1 MTSVRA
7 RSETPGQ
14 VGAPDLC
21 RITVLA
27 RHTEVDLALPL
38 DVPVALLLPGIVD
51 LVAGHRP
58 DNDFDATPERTEP
71 DGWAL
76 ARIGRAPLSGALSLD
91 EHGVRDG
98 EILVLEDAGSPAPPP
113 LFDDV
118 MYSVA
123 ASDRTT
129 TPWGAGPSGLVAAV
143 LGPVALAA
151 GCVPLLFLPD
161 GASRLA
167 LGAVCA
173 ALSLLVLLTA
183 GILAR
188 LHDDRRTATALL
200 WCTFPLASTA
210 GALLVPGDA
219 PAPRLVLAAAL
230 TGAVAVLA
238 VRVTRIGLAPYT
250 AVAATA
256 AGVVVTASL
265 ASTTDL
271 DARALGAGTV
281 VAALLLAGTAPRLAA
296 MLAKLPIPPV
306 PAPGAPLEPEST
318 DSSSVSGLPSP
329 AELEDRADRA
339 RSALTGIVHAV
350 VVLTAGGAWCAAFP
364 WDGEVFV
371 PAVALAVASAV
382 VLVFRGRTYTA
393 TAQAAPLVAGGAV
406 LLLGLLVGAAAS
418 GALPPWAVFA
428 SATGLACAGFLF
440 GVVAPRRTFTP
451 VQRRIAEIAEYA
463 TIATVVPLACW
474 VAGVYAA
481 IRGL

>member
-7 RSETPGQ
+7 QSETPGQ

-27 RHTEVDLALPL
+27 RHTEVDLAVPL

-123 ASDRTT
+123 VSDRTT
-129 TPWGAGPSGLVAAV
+129 TPWGAGPSGLIAAV

-173 ALSLLVLLTA
+173 ALPLLVLLAA

-200 WCTFPLASTA
+200 WCTFPLAATA
-210 GALLVPGDA
+210 GALLVPGES

-238 VRVTRIGLAPYT
+238 VRVTRIGLAPCT
-250 AVAATA
+250 AAAATA
-256 AGVVVTASL
+256 AGVVVTATL

-271 DARALGAGTV
+271 EARALGAGAV
-281 VAALLLAGTAPRLAA
+281 VVALLLAGTAPRLAA

-306 PAPGAPLEPEST
+306 PAPGAPLEPET
-318 DSSSVSGLPSP
+318 TESSVSGLPSP
-329 AELEDRADRA
+329 AELEHRADRA

-350 VVLTAGGAWCAAFP
+350 VLLTAGGAWCAAFP
-364 WDGEVFV
+364 WDGEVSV

-382 VLVFRGRTYTA
+382 VLIFRGRTYTA

>member
-1 MTSVRA
+1 MRA

-38 DVPVALLLPGIVD
+38 DVPVALLLPGIVN

-129 TPWGAGPSGLVAAV
+129 TPWGAGPSGLIAAV

-173 ALSLLVLLTA
+173 ALPLLVLLAA

-200 WCTFPLASTA
+200 WCAFPLAATA
-210 GALLVPGDA
+210 GALLVPGES

-238 VRVTRIGLAPYT
+238 VRATRIGLAPCT

-256 AGVVVTASL
+256 AGVVVTATL
-265 ASTTDL
+265 ASTTEL
-271 DARALGAGTV
+271 EARALGAGTV
-281 VAALLLAGTAPRLAA
+281 VVALLLAGTAPRLAA
-296 MLAKLPIPPV
+296 MLAKLPTPPV
-306 PAPGAPLEPEST
+306 PAPGAPLEPET
-318 DSSSVSGLPSP
+318 PESSVSGLPSQ
-329 AELEDRADRA
+329 AELEHRANRA

-350 VVLTAGGAWCAAFP
+350 VLLTAGGAWCAAFP
-364 WDGEVFV
+364 FDGDVSV

>member
-38 DVPVALLLPGIVD
+38 DVPVALLLPGIVN

-129 TPWGAGPSGLVAAV
+129 TPWGAGPSGLIAAV

-173 ALSLLVLLTA
+173 ALPLLVLLAA

-200 WCTFPLASTA
+200 WCAFPLAATA
-210 GALLVPGDA
+210 GALLVPGES

-238 VRVTRIGLAPYT
+238 VRATRIGLAPCT

-256 AGVVVTASL
+256 AGVVVTATL
-265 ASTTDL
+265 ASTTEL
-271 DARALGAGTV
+271 EARALGAGTV
-281 VAALLLAGTAPRLAA
+281 VVALLLAGTAPRLAA

-306 PAPGAPLEPEST
+306 PAPGAPLEPET
-318 DSSSVSGLPSP
+318 PESSVSGLPSQ
-329 AELEDRADRA
+329 AELEHRANRA

-350 VVLTAGGAWCAAFP
+350 VLLTAGGAWCAAFP
-364 WDGEVFV
+364 LDGDVSV

>member
-38 DVPVALLLPGIVD
+38 DVPVALLLPGIVN

-129 TPWGAGPSGLVAAV
+129 TPWGAGPSGLIAAV

-173 ALSLLVLLTA
+173 ALPLLVLLAA

-200 WCTFPLASTA
+200 WCAFPLAATA
-210 GALLVPGDA
+210 GALLVPGES

-238 VRVTRIGLAPYT
+238 VRATRIGLAPCT

-256 AGVVVTASL
+256 AGVVVTATL
-265 ASTTDL
+265 ASTTEL
-271 DARALGAGTV
+271 EARALGAGTV
-281 VAALLLAGTAPRLAA
+281 VVALLLAGTAPRLAA

-306 PAPGAPLEPEST
+306 PAPGAPLEPET
-318 DSSSVSGLPSP
+318 PESSVSGLPSQ
-329 AELEDRADRA
+329 AELEHRANRA

-350 VVLTAGGAWCAAFP
+350 VLLTAGGAWCAAFP
-364 WDGEVFV
+364 FDGDVSV

>member
-1 MTSVRA
+1 MRA

-38 DVPVALLLPGIVD
+38 DVPVALLLPGIVN

-129 TPWGAGPSGLVAAV
+129 TPWGAGPSGLIAAV

-173 ALSLLVLLTA
+173 ALPLLVLLAA

-200 WCTFPLASTA
+200 WCAFPLAATA
-210 GALLVPGDA
+210 GALLVPGES

-238 VRVTRIGLAPYT
+238 VRATRIGLAPCT

-256 AGVVVTASL
+256 AGVVVTATL
-265 ASTTDL
+265 ASTTEL
-271 DARALGAGTV
+271 EARALGAGTV
-281 VAALLLAGTAPRLAA
+281 VVALLLAGTAPRLAA

-306 PAPGAPLEPEST
+306 PAPGAPLEPET
-318 DSSSVSGLPSP
+318 PDRSVSGLPSQ
-329 AELEDRADRA
+329 AELEHRANRA

-350 VVLTAGGAWCAAFP
+350 VLLTAGGAWCAAFP
-364 WDGEVFV
+364 LDGDVSV

>member
-7 RSETPGQ
+7 RSETRGQ

-51 LVAGHRP
+51 LLAGHRQ
-58 DNDFDATPERTEP
+58 DNEFDATPERTEP

-98 EILVLEDAGSPAPPP
+98 EILVLEDAESPAPPP

-123 ASDRTT
+123 ASDRAIAQ
-129 TPWGAGPSGLVAAV
+129 WGGGPSGLVAAV
-143 LGPVALAA
+143 LGPVALVA

-161 GASRLA
+161 GASRLVA
-167 LGAVCA
+167 GAVCA
-173 ALSLLVLLTA
+173 GLPLLLLLAA

-188 LHDDRRTATALL
+188 LHGDRRTATALL
-200 WCTFPLASTA
+200 WCAFPLAGTA
-210 GALLVPGDA
+210 GALLVPGGS

-230 TGAVAVLA
+230 TCAVAVIA
-238 VRVTRIGLAPYT
+238 VRVTRIGLATCT
-250 AVAATA
+250 AVAVTA
-256 AGVVVTASL
+256 AGVLVTAAL
-265 ASTTDL
+265 ASTIAL

-281 VAALLLAGTAPRLAA
+281 VAALLLAGSAPRLAS
-296 MLAKLPIPPV
+296 MVAKLPIPPV
-306 PAPGAPLEPEST
+306 PAPGAPLEPET
-318 DSSSVSGLPSP
+318 TEDRGTSGLPSP
-329 AELEDRADRA
+329 AELERRAEQA

-350 VVLTAGGAWCAAFP
+350 VALATGGAWCAAFP
-364 WDGEVFV
+364 WGGEVFV
-371 PAVALAVASAV
+371 PGVALAVAAAV
-382 VLVFRGRTYTA
+382 VLIFRGRTYTA
-393 TAQAAPLVAGGAV
+393 TTQAAPLVTGGAV
-406 LLLGLLVGAAAS
+406 LLLGLLAGAAVS
-418 GALPPWAVFA
+418 GAPPWAVFA
-428 SATGLACAGFLF
+428 AAVGLAGTGFVF
-440 GVVAPRRTFTP
+440 GVAAPARTFTP
-451 VQRRIAEIAEYA
+451 VQRRIAELTEYA
-463 TIATVVPLACW
+463 TIAAVVPLACW

>member
-38 DVPVALLLPGIVD
+38 DVPVALLLPGIVN

-129 TPWGAGPSGLVAAV
+129 TPWGAGPSGLIAAV

-173 ALSLLVLLTA
+173 ALPLLVLLAA

-200 WCTFPLASTA
+200 WCAFPLAATA
-210 GALLVPGDA
+210 GALLVPGES

-238 VRVTRIGLAPYT
+238 ARATRIGLAPCT

-256 AGVVVTASL
+256 AGVVVTATL
-265 ASTTDL
+265 ASTTEL
-271 DARALGAGTV
+271 EARALGAGTV
-281 VAALLLAGTAPRLAA
+281 VVALLLAGTAPRLAA

-306 PAPGAPLEPEST
+306 PAPGAPLEPET
-318 DSSSVSGLPSP
+318 PESSVSGLPSQ
-329 AELEDRADRA
+329 AELEHRANRA

-350 VVLTAGGAWCAAFP
+350 VLLTAGGAWCAAFP
-364 WDGEVFV
+364 LDGDVSV

>member
-123 ASDRTT
+123 ASDQTT
-129 TPWGAGPSGLVAAV
+129 TPWGAGPSGLIAAV
-143 LGPVALAA
+143 LGPVVLAA

-173 ALSLLVLLTA
+173 ALPLLVLLAA

-200 WCTFPLASTA
+200 WCTFPLAATA
-210 GALLVPGDA
+210 GALLVPGES

-238 VRVTRIGLAPYT
+238 VRVTRLGLAPCT

-256 AGVVVTASL
+256 SGVVVTASL

-281 VAALLLAGTAPRLAA
+281 VVALLLAGTAPRLAA

-306 PAPGAPLEPEST
+306 PAPGAPLEPET
-318 DSSSVSGLPSP
+318 TESSMSGLPSP
-329 AELEDRADRA
+329 AELEHRADRA

-350 VVLTAGGAWCAAFP
+350 VLLTAGGAWCAAFP
-364 WDGEVFV
+364 WDGEVSV

-393 TAQAAPLVAGGAV
+393 AAQAAPLVAGGAV

-418 GALPPWAVFA
+418 GALPPWAVFV

>member
-38 DVPVALLLPGIVD
+38 DVPVALLLPGIVN

-129 TPWGAGPSGLVAAV
+129 TPWGAGPSGLIAAV

-173 ALSLLVLLTA
+173 ALPLLVLLAA

-200 WCTFPLASTA
+200 WCAFPLAATA
-210 GALLVPGDA
+210 GALLVPGES

-238 VRVTRIGLAPYT
+238 VRATRIGLAPCT

-256 AGVVVTASL
+256 AGVVVTATL
-265 ASTTDL
+265 ASTTEL
-271 DARALGAGTV
+271 EARALGAGTV
-281 VAALLLAGTAPRLAA
+281 VVALLLAGTAPRLAA

-306 PAPGAPLEPEST
+306 PAPGAPLEPET
-318 DSSSVSGLPSP
+318 PESSVSGLPSQ
-329 AELEDRADRA
+329 AELEHRANRA

-350 VVLTAGGAWCAAFP
+350 VLLTAGGAWCAAFP
-364 WDGEVFV
+364 LDGDVSV

-382 VLVFRGRTYTA
+382 ALVFRGRTYTA

>member
-129 TPWGAGPSGLVAAV
+129 TPWGAGSSGLIAAV

-173 ALSLLVLLTA
+173 ALPLLVLLAA

-200 WCTFPLASTA
+200 WCTFPLAATA
-210 GALLVPGDA
+210 GALLVPGES

-238 VRVTRIGLAPYT
+238 VRATRIGLAPCT

-256 AGVVVTASL
+256 AGLVVTATL

-271 DARALGAGTV
+271 EARALGAGAV
-281 VAALLLAGTAPRLAA
+281 VVALLLAGTAPRLAA

-306 PAPGAPLEPEST
+306 PAPGAPLEPET
-318 DSSSVSGLPSP
+318 TESSVSGLPSP
-329 AELEDRADRA
+329 AELEHRADRA

-350 VVLTAGGAWCAAFP
+350 VLLTAGGAWCAAFP
-364 WDGEVFV
+364 WDGEVSV

-382 VLVFRGRTYTA
+382 VLIFRGRTYTA

>member
-38 DVPVALLLPGIVD
+38 DVPVALLLPGIVN

-129 TPWGAGPSGLVAAV
+129 TPWGAGPSGLIAAV

-173 ALSLLVLLTA
+173 ALPLLVLLAA

-200 WCTFPLASTA
+200 WCAFPLAATA
-210 GALLVPGDA
+210 GALLVPGES

-238 VRVTRIGLAPYT
+238 ARATRIGLAPCT

-256 AGVVVTASL
+256 AGVVVTATL
-265 ASTTDL
+265 ASTTEL
-271 DARALGAGTV
+271 EARALGAGTV
-281 VAALLLAGTAPRLAA
+281 VVALLLAGTAPRLAA

-306 PAPGAPLEPEST
+306 PAPGAPLEPET
-318 DSSSVSGLPSP
+318 PDSSVSGLPSQ
-329 AELEDRADRA
+329 AELEHRANRA

-350 VVLTAGGAWCAAFP
+350 VLLTAGGAWCAAFP
-364 WDGEVFV
+364 LDGDVSV

>member
-38 DVPVALLLPGIVD
+38 DVPVALLLPGIVN

-129 TPWGAGPSGLVAAV
+129 TPWGAGPSGLIAAV

-173 ALSLLVLLTA
+173 ALPLLVLLAA

-200 WCTFPLASTA
+200 WCAFPLAATA
-210 GALLVPGDA
+210 GALLVPGES

-238 VRVTRIGLAPYT
+238 VRATRIGLAPCT

-256 AGVVVTASL
+256 AGVVVTATL
-265 ASTTDL
+265 ASTTEL
-271 DARALGAGTV
+271 EARALGAGTV
-281 VAALLLAGTAPRLAA
+281 VVALLLAGTAPRLAA

-306 PAPGAPLEPEST
+306 PAPGAPLEPET
-318 DSSSVSGLPSP
+318 PDSSVSGLPSQ
-329 AELEDRADRA
+329 AELEHRANRA

-350 VVLTAGGAWCAAFP
+350 VLLTAGGAWCAAFP
-364 WDGEVFV
+364 LDGDVSV
-371 PAVALAVASAV
+371 PAVALAVAWAL

>member
-58 DNDFDATPERTEP
+58 DNDFDATPERSEP

-76 ARIGRAPLSGALSLD
+76 ARIGRAPLSGVLSLD

-129 TPWGAGPSGLVAAV
+129 TPWGAGPSGLIAAV

-161 GASRLA
+161 GASRLT

-173 ALSLLVLLTA
+173 ALPLLVLLAA

-200 WCTFPLASTA
+200 WCTFPLAATA
-210 GALLVPGDA
+210 GALLVPGES

-238 VRVTRIGLAPYT
+238 VRVTRIGLAPCT

-256 AGVVVTASL
+256 AGVVVTATL

-281 VAALLLAGTAPRLAA
+281 VVALLVAGTAPRLAA

-306 PAPGAPLEPEST
+306 PAPGAPLEPETTESN
-318 DSSSVSGLPSP
+318 VSGLPSP
-329 AELEDRADRA
+329 AELEHRADRA

-350 VVLTAGGAWCAAFP
+350 VLLTAGGAWCAAFP
-364 WDGEVFV
+364 WDGEVSV

>member
-38 DVPVALLLPGIVD
+38 DVPVALLLPGIVN

-118 MYSVA
+118 MYTVA

-129 TPWGAGPSGLVAAV
+129 TPWGAGPSGLIAAV
-143 LGPVALAA
+143 LGPVALAT

-173 ALSLLVLLTA
+173 ALPLLVLLAA

-200 WCTFPLASTA
+200 WCAFPLAATA
-210 GALLVPGDA
+210 GALLVPGES

-238 VRVTRIGLAPYT
+238 VRATRIGLAPCT

-256 AGVVVTASL
+256 AGVVVTATL
-265 ASTTDL
+265 ASTTEL
-271 DARALGAGTV
+271 EARALGAGTV
-281 VAALLLAGTAPRLAA
+281 VVALLLAGTAPRLAA

-306 PAPGAPLEPEST
+306 PAPGAPLEPET
-318 DSSSVSGLPSP
+318 PDSSVSGLPSQ
-329 AELEDRADRA
+329 AELEHRANRA

-350 VVLTAGGAWCAAFP
+350 VLLTAGGAWCAAFP
-364 WDGEVFV
+364 LDGDVSV

-382 VLVFRGRTYTA
+382 VLVFRGRSYTA

>member
-38 DVPVALLLPGIVD
+38 DVPVALLLPGIVN

-129 TPWGAGPSGLVAAV
+129 TPWGAGPSGLIAAV

-173 ALSLLVLLTA
+173 ALPLLVLLAA

-200 WCTFPLASTA
+200 WCAFPLAATA
-210 GALLVPGDA
+210 GALLVPGES

-238 VRVTRIGLAPYT
+238 VRATRIGLAPCT

-256 AGVVVTASL
+256 VGVVVTATL
-265 ASTTDL
+265 ASTTEL
-271 DARALGAGTV
+271 EARALGAGTV
-281 VAALLLAGTAPRLAA
+281 VVALLLAGTAPRLAA

-306 PAPGAPLEPEST
+306 PAPGAPLEPET
-318 DSSSVSGLPSP
+318 PESSVSGLPSQ
-329 AELEDRADRA
+329 AELEHRANRA

-350 VVLTAGGAWCAAFP
+350 VLLTAGGAWCAAFP
-364 WDGEVFV
+364 LDGDVSV

>member
-1 MTSVRA
+1 MRA

-38 DVPVALLLPGIVD
+38 DVPVALLLPGIVN

-129 TPWGAGPSGLVAAV
+129 TPWGAGPSGLIAAV

-173 ALSLLVLLTA
+173 ALPLLVLLAA

-200 WCTFPLASTA
+200 WCAFPLAATA
-210 GALLVPGDA
+210 GALLVPGES

-238 VRVTRIGLAPYT
+238 VRATRIGLAPCT

-256 AGVVVTASL
+256 AGVVVTATL
-265 ASTTDL
+265 ASTTEL
-271 DARALGAGTV
+271 EARALGAGTV
-281 VAALLLAGTAPRLAA
+281 VVALLLAGTAPRLAA

-306 PAPGAPLEPEST
+306 PAPGAPLEPET
-318 DSSSVSGLPSP
+318 PESSVSGLPSQ
-329 AELEDRADRA
+329 AELEHRANRA

-350 VVLTAGGAWCAAFP
+350 VLLTAGGAWCAAFP
-364 WDGEVFV
+364 LDGDVSV

>member
-38 DVPVALLLPGIVD
+38 DVPVALLLPGIVN

-129 TPWGAGPSGLVAAV
+129 TPWGAGPSGLIAAV

-173 ALSLLVLLTA
+173 ALPLLVLLAA

-200 WCTFPLASTA
+200 WCAFPLAATA
-210 GALLVPGDA
+210 GALLVPGES

-238 VRVTRIGLAPYT
+238 VRATRIGLAPCT

-256 AGVVVTASL
+256 AGVVVTATL
-265 ASTTDL
+265 ASTTEL
-271 DARALGAGTV
+271 EARALGAGTV
-281 VAALLLAGTAPRLAA
+281 VVALLLAGTAPRLAA

-306 PAPGAPLEPEST
+306 PAPGAPLEPET
-318 DSSSVSGLPSP
+318 PESSVSGLPSQ
-329 AELEDRADRA
+329 AELEHRANRA

-350 VVLTAGGAWCAAFP
+350 VLLTAGGAWCAAFP
-364 WDGEVFV
+364 LDGDVSV

-406 LLLGLLVGAAAS
+406 MLLGLLVGAAAS

>member
-1 MTSVRA
+1 MRA

-38 DVPVALLLPGIVD
+38 DVPVALLLPGIVN

-129 TPWGAGPSGLVAAV
+129 TPWGAGPSGLIAAV

-173 ALSLLVLLTA
+173 ALPLLVLLAA

-200 WCTFPLASTA
+200 WCAFPLAATA
-210 GALLVPGDA
+210 GALLVPGES

-238 VRVTRIGLAPYT
+238 VRATRIGLAPCT

-256 AGVVVTASL
+256 AGVVVTATL
-265 ASTTDL
+265 ASTTEL
-271 DARALGAGTV
+271 EARALGAGTV
-281 VAALLLAGTAPRLAA
+281 VVALLLAGTAPRLAA

-306 PAPGAPLEPEST
+306 PAPGAPLEPET
-318 DSSSVSGLPSP
+318 PESSVSGLPSQ
-329 AELEDRADRA
+329 AELEHRANRA

-350 VVLTAGGAWCAAFP
+350 VLLTAGGAWCAAFP
-364 WDGEVFV
+364 FDGDVSV

>member
-76 ARIGRAPLSGALSLD
+76 ARIGRAPLPGALSLD

-123 ASDRTT
+123 SSDRTA
-129 TPWGAGPSGLVAAV
+129 TPWGAGPAGLLAAV

-151 GCVPLLFLPD
+151 GCLPLLSLPD
-161 GASRLA
+161 GVSRLV
-167 LGAVCA
+167 LGGLCAV
-173 ALSLLVLLTA
+173 LPLLLLLAA

-200 WCTFPLASTA
+200 WCAFPLASAA
-210 GALLVPGDA
+210 GALLVPGSS

-230 TGAVAVLA
+230 TGTIAVIA
-238 VRVTRIGLAPYT
+238 VRVARIGLASCT
-250 AVAATA
+250 AVAVIA
-256 AGVVVTASL
+256 AGAGVNAVL

-271 DARALGAGTV
+271 EARALGAGTV
-281 VAALLLAGTAPRLAA
+281 VAALLLAGMAPRLAG

-306 PAPGAPLEPEST
+306 PAPGAPSESET
-318 DSSSVSGLPSP
+318 SEDGNISGLPSP
-329 AELEDRADRA
+329 AELEHRADRA
-339 RSALTGIVHAV
+339 RSALTGMVHAV
-350 VVLTAGGAWCAAFP
+350 VVLTAAGAWWAAFP
-364 WDGEVFV
+364 WGGEVFV
-371 PAVALAVASAV
+371 PAVALAVAAAV

-406 LLLGLLVGAAAS
+406 LLLGLLAS
-418 GALPPWAVFA
+418 ASATGVLPPWAAFTA
-428 SATGLACAGFLF
+428 ATGLASAGFLF
-440 GVVAPRRTFTP
+440 GAVAPRRTFTP
-451 VQRRIAEIAEYA
+451 VQRRIAELAEYA
-463 TIATVVPLACW
+463 TITTVVPLACW

>member
-38 DVPVALLLPGIVD
+38 DVPVALLLPGIVN

-129 TPWGAGPSGLVAAV
+129 TPWGAGPSGLIAAV

-173 ALSLLVLLTA
+173 ALPLLVLLAA

-200 WCTFPLASTA
+200 WCAFPLAATA
-210 GALLVPGDA
+210 GALLVPGES

-238 VRVTRIGLAPYT
+238 VRATRIGLAPCT

-256 AGVVVTASL
+256 AGVVVTATL
-265 ASTTDL
+265 ASTTEL
-271 DARALGAGTV
+271 EARALGAGTV
-281 VAALLLAGTAPRLAA
+281 VVALLLAGTAPRLAA

-306 PAPGAPLEPEST
+306 PAPGAPLEPET
-318 DSSSVSGLPSP
+318 PESSVSGLPSQ
-329 AELEDRADRA
+329 AELEHRANRA

-350 VVLTAGGAWCAAFP
+350 VLLTAGGAWSAAFP
-364 WDGEVFV
+364 LDGDVSV

>member
-38 DVPVALLLPGIVD
+38 DVPVALLLPGIVN

-129 TPWGAGPSGLVAAV
+129 TPWGAGPSGLIAAV

-173 ALSLLVLLTA
+173 ALPLLVLLAA

-200 WCTFPLASTA
+200 WCAFPLAATA
-210 GALLVPGDA
+210 GALLVPGES

-238 VRVTRIGLAPYT
+238 VRATRIGLAPCT

-256 AGVVVTASL
+256 AVVVVTATL
-265 ASTTDL
+265 ASTTEL
-271 DARALGAGTV
+271 EARALGAGTV
-281 VAALLLAGTAPRLAA
+281 VVALLLAGTAPRLAA

-306 PAPGAPLEPEST
+306 PAPGAPLEPET
-318 DSSSVSGLPSP
+318 PESSVSGLPSQ
-329 AELEDRADRA
+329 AELEHRANRA

-350 VVLTAGGAWCAAFP
+350 VLLTAGGAWCAAFP
-364 WDGEVFV
+364 LDGDVSV

>member
-1 MTSVRA
+1 MRA

-38 DVPVALLLPGIVD
+38 DVPVALLLPGIVN

-129 TPWGAGPSGLVAAV
+129 TPWGAGPSGLIAAV

-173 ALSLLVLLTA
+173 ALPLLVLLAA

-200 WCTFPLASTA
+200 WCAFPLAATA
-210 GALLVPGDA
+210 GALLVPGES

-238 VRVTRIGLAPYT
+238 VRATRIGLAPCT

-256 AGVVVTASL
+256 AGVVVTATL
-265 ASTTDL
+265 ASTTEL
-271 DARALGAGTV
+271 EARALGAGTV
-281 VAALLLAGTAPRLAA
+281 VVALLLAGTAPRLAA

-306 PAPGAPLEPEST
+306 PAPGAPLEPET
-318 DSSSVSGLPSP
+318 PESSVSGLPSQ
-329 AELEDRADRA
+329 AELEHRANRA

-350 VVLTAGGAWCAAFP
+350 VLLTAGGAWCAAFP
-364 WDGEVFV
+364 LDGDVSV

-406 LLLGLLVGAAAS
+406 MLLGLLVGAAAS

>member
-1 MTSVRA
+1 MRA

-38 DVPVALLLPGIVD
+38 DVPVALLLPGIVN

-129 TPWGAGPSGLVAAV
+129 TPWGAGPSGLIAAV

-173 ALSLLVLLTA
+173 ALPLLVLLAA

-200 WCTFPLASTA
+200 WCAFPLAATA
-210 GALLVPGDA
+210 GALLVPGES

-238 VRVTRIGLAPYT
+238 VRATRIGLAPCT

-256 AGVVVTASL
+256 AGVVVTATL
-265 ASTTDL
+265 ASTTEL
-271 DARALGAGTV
+271 EARALGAGTV
-281 VAALLLAGTAPRLAA
+281 VVALLLAGTAPRLAA

-306 PAPGAPLEPEST
+306 PAPGAPLEPET
-318 DSSSVSGLPSP
+318 PESSVSGLPSQ
-329 AELEDRADRA
+329 AELEHRANRA

-350 VVLTAGGAWCAAFP
+350 VLLTAGGAWCAAFP
-364 WDGEVFV
+364 LDGDVSV

-382 VLVFRGRTYTA
+382 ALVFRGRTYTA